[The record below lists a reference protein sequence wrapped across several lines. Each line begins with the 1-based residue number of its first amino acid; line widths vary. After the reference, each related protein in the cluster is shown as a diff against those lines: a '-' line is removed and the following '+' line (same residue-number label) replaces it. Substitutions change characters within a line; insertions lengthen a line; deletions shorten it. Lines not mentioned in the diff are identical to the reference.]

1 MAQVT
6 AGITINSS
14 DVLSFPL
21 ALSNR
26 SNLTTAGTNT
36 GLSSSTG
43 LASKTFA
50 ATSNVVLVDASTTF
64 ATGSGHE
71 KVYIKNTS
79 TSSTQFVQVLLGTVE
94 IGRLYGGDWMF
105 IPTAFGSSDFDN
117 DGEGTDLEVTPST
130 AEPVTLEYMVLY

>member
-50 ATSNVVLVDASTTF
+50 ATDNVVLVDASTTF

-79 TSSTQFVQVLLGTVE
+79 TSSTQFVQVLLGTIE

-117 DGEGTDLEVTPST
+117 DG
-130 AEPVTLEYMVLY
+130 